1 VIRRAAVPVLL
12 VAIAFP
18 AMGRCQTATLYG
30 TVRDSAT
37 GAPLEAVRITLPG
50 VRTVAMTNAAGR
62 YRFEGV
68 PAGQVLVSVQRFGYT
83 PRADSV
89 QVPVRDSLRVDFVL
103 AANAYY
109 LAPVIVTAGKRSQ
122 LVDRVVASVVVIP
135 DSEIARRAVTTID
148 EAVDKAPGVQFLGG
162 QINIRGSSGFEQGL
176 GSRVLLLVDGVPAN
190 QGDRGGID
198 WDLIPVDQ
206 VQRVEI
212 VKGAGSSLYGSAALG
227 GIVNLITP
235 DIPDGAHGRIRAVG
249 GTFAPPPH
257 SIWEFRDARGALERL
272 DVSGSYGGDALRAA
286 IAAGGWHSDGY
297 RQQDSSD
304 TWELSGRGDWYP
316 SQSNRLHFL
325 ASWVSHQ
332 YEDPLRW
339 CEFGRCPGDSGL
351 AYQPFLIDTAVAGAF
366 TRSDKGL
373 FAATFE
379 HRPSETASSWL
390 ARGSWLR
397 TDFTD
402 IRRPTGEYG
411 VSNREGLELRG
422 ELESASNPGRV
433 VTVGTEL
440 TRSDVTSDAFGIHA
454 EGAYAAYAEGEQPLG
469 AAPVR
474 VTAGARVDL
483 LNVDGGDISAVVSP
497 RIGAVV
503 PKGRLVWRASAGRGF
518 RAPSL
523 AERFVQTSLA
533 GITVIPNPDLV
544 PESAWS
550 FELGNFAQVASRLT
564 TDVALFWTEA
574 SNLIEPS
581 VANGAE
587 IQFRNVTRAR
597 LAGVDAALAF
607 FPFTQRLG
615 LKLAYTL
622 LYAEQLA
629 HDTVPEQPLAF
640 RPRHLVTAAAD
651 YRLGRFTAGGDFRFM
666 SRYERVELYPPSD
679 PILAPKVLDLR
690 ARYDMGMLSVLLR
703 AQNVLNYIYNLVPQ
717 QLAPVRA
724 VSVTATVSY

>member
-1 VIRRAAVPVLL
+1 
-12 VAIAFP
+12 
-18 AMGRCQTATLYG
+18 
-30 TVRDSAT
+30 
-37 GAPLEAVRITLPG
+37 
-50 VRTVAMTNAAGR
+50 
-62 YRFEGV
+62 
-68 PAGQVLVSVQRFGYT
+68 
-83 PRADSV
+83 
-89 QVPVRDSLRVDFVL
+89 
-103 AANAYY
+103 
-109 LAPVIVTAGKRSQ
+109 
-122 LVDRVVASVVVIP
+122 
-135 DSEIARRAVTTID
+135 
-148 EAVDKAPGVQFLGG
+148 
-162 QINIRGSSGFEQGL
+162 
-176 GSRVLLLVDGVPAN
+176 
-190 QGDRGGID
+190 
-198 WDLIPVDQ
+198 
-206 VQRVEI
+206 
-212 VKGAGSSLYGSAALG
+212 
-227 GIVNLITP
+227 
-235 DIPDGAHGRIRAVG
+235 
-249 GTFAPPPH
+249 
-257 SIWEFRDARGALERL
+257 
-272 DVSGSYGGDALRAA
+272 
-286 IAAGGWHSDGY
+286 
-297 RQQDSSD
+297 
-304 TWELSGRGDWYP
+304 
-316 SQSNRLHFL
+316 
-325 ASWVSHQ
+325 
-332 YEDPLRW
+332 
-339 CEFGRCPGDSGL
+339 
-351 AYQPFLIDTAVAGAF
+351 
-366 TRSDKGL
+366 
-373 FAATFE
+373 
-379 HRPSETASSWL
+379 
-390 ARGSWLR
+390 
-397 TDFTD
+397 
-402 IRRPTGEYG
+402 
-411 VSNREGLELRG
+411 
-422 ELESASNPGRV
+422 

-454 EGAYAAYAEGEQPLG
+454 EDAYAAYAEGEQPLG
-469 AAPVR
+469 AGLVR

-483 LNVDGGDISAVVSP
+483 LNVDGGSISAVVSP

-690 ARYDMGMLSVLLR
+690 ARYDIGMLSVLLR
-703 AQNVLNYIYNLVPQ
+703 AQNVFNYIYNLVPQ